1 MGTGPSALARHVGF
15 FDPGGTGVVT
25 LAQTRAGM
33 RRLGVHW
40 AWRTILPPLINGF
53 LGYLTEG
60 KPSLVIRI
68 DNIAHGKHPFDSG
81 VFDKSGEKDTSA
93 FDALFG
99 NGDTLC
105 AEEMRAIITSRGNRL
120 PQMGRLAGALG
131 HWFSSREVQLF
142 FCLAA
147 DTTKLVNGKPVAA
160 VRKETMRAFYDGTL
174 FPQIVRKRLLVDAG
188 CVRARPRP
196 TG

>member
-1 MGTGPSALARHVGF
+1 MGTGPSALARHVAF

-25 LAQTRAGM
+25 LGQTRAGM

-40 AWRTILPPLINGF
+40 LWRAVLPPIINGF

-60 KPSLVIRI
+60 RASLVIRI
-68 DNIAHGKHPFDSG
+68 DRIAQGKHPFDSG
-81 VFDKSGEKDTSA
+81 VFDKTGEKDAAA
-93 FDALFG
+93 FDALFAG
-99 NGDTLC
+99 GDTLC
-105 AEEMRAIITSRGNRL
+105 AAEMRAIITSRGNRL
-120 PQMGRLAGALG
+120 AQMGKLAGALG

-147 DTTKLVNGKPVAA
+147 DTTKLVDGKPVPA

-174 FPQIVRKRLLVDAG
+174 FPQIVRRRLLVEAG
-188 CVRARPRP
+188 CVCARPRL